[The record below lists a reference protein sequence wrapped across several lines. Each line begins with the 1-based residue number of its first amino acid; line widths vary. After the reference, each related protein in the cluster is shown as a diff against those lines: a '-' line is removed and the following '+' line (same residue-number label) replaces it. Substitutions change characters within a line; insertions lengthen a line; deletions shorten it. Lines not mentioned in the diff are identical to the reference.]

1 MKIGEF
7 ARVCNVTKDTVRYY
21 VNIGLL
27 IPKMQGSQM
36 SFEERE
42 YADFNYIQKLKGMRF
57 NIKEIR
63 AFLYLRRMSNMIEPA
78 TIDECVK
85 LLEDKKECLTVELK
99 MLGNS
104 IHLI

>member
-42 YADFNYIQKLKGMRF
+42 YADFNY
-57 NIKEIR
+57 
-63 AFLYLRRMSNMIEPA
+63 
-78 TIDECVK
+78 
-85 LLEDKKECLTVELK
+85 
-99 MLGNS
+99 
-104 IHLI
+104 

>member
-1 MKIGEF
+1 
-7 ARVCNVTKDTVRYY
+7 
-21 VNIGLL
+21 
-27 IPKMQGSQM
+27 M

-85 LLEDKKECLTVELK
+85 LLEDKKSVSPA
-99 MLGNS
+99 NS
-104 IHLI
+104 KCSETAFI